1 MRAYSISSRRFVLP
15 WDPVSEKTT
24 TGSSVN
30 KDKKNGPDL
39 LLAPAHS
46 FMLSSRLVLLSKLSK
61 LSELLL
67 QRPSHGY
74 SPSHKRRQRHQ
85 GKPRYPPLHYDHRFT
100 FHSILPR
107 LIRLP
112 AASHVTPNL
121 SAASATVTL
130 SITISAPDYPL
141 SPTGS
146 ACVANVAFG
155 YRRPVRTAA

>member
-1 MRAYSISSRRFVLP
+1 
-15 WDPVSEKTT
+15 
-24 TGSSVN
+24 
-30 KDKKNGPDL
+30 
-39 LLAPAHS
+39 
-46 FMLSSRLVLLSKLSK
+46 MLSSRLVLLSKLSK

-85 GKPRYPPLHYDHRFT
+85 GKARYPPLHYDHRFT

-112 AASHVTPNL
+112 AASRVTPNL

-141 SPTGS
+141 SPTVS